1 MQKHHRAAHLVVFLK
16 TRGDHGGAL
25 FADAGHFGEAL
36 RLGFEHIQRALAE
49 TFDDQ
54 PRRGRADAAD
64 QAGGEVLFDA
74 VQALG
79 ADGLHPGD
87 ANLAAIFAV
96 LHQFALEGG
105 ALAGQQ
111 HGHRPHRGQALAAL
125 ELDLRHGEA
134 VFVVAVG

>member
-1 MQKHHRAAHLVVFLK
+1 MLEK
-16 TRGDHGGAL
+16 TRGDHGGA
-25 FADAGHFGEAL
+25 FFPNAGHLREAL
-36 RLGFEHIQRALAE
+36 RLRFQHIQRARPE

-54 PRRGRADAAD
+54 PGRCRADAAD
-64 QAGGEVLFDA
+64 HAGGEVLFDA
-74 VQALG
+74 VEAFW
-79 ADGLHPGD
+79 ADGLHPGN

-125 ELDLRHGEA
+125 ELDLRHGKA
-134 VFVVAVG
+134 VFVVPV